1 MGFGLGAESAPYNG
15 EGNCKSMAE
24 EAPYKIEVDGAGK
37 NKLTN
42 MMGNKFTISEMEVW
56 EIIYV
61 KRS

>member
-1 MGFGLGAESAPYNG
+1 
-15 EGNCKSMAE
+15 MAE